1 MLLNMTPLQINFFL
15 QSAAQISSIYEP
27 NENQE
32 QPPDLTTRYLYL
44 SFQLWECMANRSWII
59 IFLQTRLCKYLKA
72 LPIS

>member
-27 NENQE
+27 KENQE

-44 SFQLWECMANRSWII
+44 SFQLWECSG
-59 IFLQTRLCKYLKA
+59 
-72 LPIS
+72 

>member
-44 SFQLWECMANRSWII
+44 SFQLWECSG
-59 IFLQTRLCKYLKA
+59 
-72 LPIS
+72 